1 MQTDG
6 STIAG
11 PPTLSVVGVFLRFL
25 RFGLVAWGGPTAQIA
40 MLHEELVRRE
50 RWVDEDRFRRALA
63 VYQAL
68 PGPEAHELCCWFGMI
83 ARGRAGSIAA
93 GLGFMLPGLLLMLL
107 CAWLYMRFGVRAP
120 LVAGAFLAV
129 QAGVIGL
136 MVRAVTKLTLAF
148 ARGPILGLAAVIGG
162 IAQLLLVP
170 FWIPL
175 VIGGLVSLTHASRL
189 RQLAPALLLG
199 GLVLVLFVG
208 SERALPDSLAQQG
221 RTLTVTPPASGTL
234 LVTGLSGGLLS
245 FGGAYTA
252 VPVVRDAAV
261 GPRGWMTD
269 AQFLDGLAIGGVLP
283 APMVIFGTFVG
294 FIGGG
299 LSGALLM
306 TLGIFLPAFSFTL
319 IGHGLFERLVAWPA
333 ARAFLDGV
341 AASFTGLAIATTLA
355 FLAETIRLSADARAG
370 LSLERPWA
378 LLLVAVTAV
387 LFFRLKAW
395 WTIPAVLC
403 GCALLGCVT
412 AMLR

>member
-1 MQTDG
+1 MPSDAATPAAPPRL
-6 STIAG
+6 ST
-11 PPTLSVVGVFLRFL
+11 VGVFLRFL

-40 MLHEELVRRE
+40 MLREELVLRE

-68 PGPEAHELCCWFGMI
+68 PGPEAHELCCWFGML

-93 GLGFMLPGLLLMLL
+93 GLGFMLPGLLLMLMS
-107 CAWLYMRFGVRAP
+107 AWLYMRFGVRDP
-120 LVAGAFLAV
+120 IVAMAFLAV
-129 QAGVIGL
+129 QAGVLGL
-136 MVRAVTKLTLAF
+136 MIRATAKLTMSF
-148 ARGPILGLAAVIGG
+148 ARGPILGIVAIIGG
-162 IAQLLLVP
+162 IAHLLLLP

-175 VIGGLVSLTHASRL
+175 AIGGAVALAHASRL
-189 RQLAPALLLG
+189 RQLVPPLLLG

-208 SERALPDSLAQQG
+208 SHRGLPDALAEQG
-221 RTLTVTPPASGTL
+221 RTLTVSPPGPGTL

-261 GPRGWMTD
+261 GPRGWMSD

-294 FIGGG
+294 FLGGG

-306 TLGIFLPAFSFTL
+306 TLGMFLPAFSFTL
-319 IGHGLFERLVAWPA
+319 IGHGLLERLVAWPK

-341 AASFTGLAIATTLA
+341 AASFAGLVVATTLA
-355 FLAETIRLSADARAG
+355 LLASTVRFSTDASAGFALD
-370 LSLERPWA
+370 RPWA
-378 LLLVAVTAV
+378 LALVAATAL

-395 WTIPAVLC
+395 WTIPAVLAC
-403 GCALLGCVT
+403 CALLGV
-412 AMLR
+412 AVGALG